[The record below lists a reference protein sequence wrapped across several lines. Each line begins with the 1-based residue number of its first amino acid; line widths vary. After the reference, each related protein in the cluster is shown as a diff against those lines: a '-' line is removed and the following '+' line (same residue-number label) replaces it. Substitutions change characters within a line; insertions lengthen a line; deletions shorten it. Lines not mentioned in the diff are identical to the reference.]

1 MWLLLHLAVGLLLL
15 GLRLTVPIFALR
27 LFLLQRLPVRLRVLL
42 RCRQL
47 NVLIERVVLD
57 ASAASGAAADAL
69 LRYLWPLLRR
79 QRLCLLLLQR
89 RLRLHLLLRL
99 LLCGLLLMLLSR
111 PWLQRR
117 QRLRRVELLLT
128 RYCGT

>member
-15 GLRLTVPIFALR
+15 GLRLTAPIFALR

-42 RCRQL
+42 RSWCLTRL
-47 NVLIERVVLD
+47 RRVELLLP
-57 ASAASGAAADAL
+57 L
-69 LRYLWPLLRR
+69 LRYLWPLLLR

-117 QRLRRVELLLT
+117 QRLRRVDLLLT